1 MIPIAW
7 FKVDDQLAFH
17 PKAATAGNAAMGLW
31 VRAGSYASAH
41 LTDGFI
47 ASAIA
52 LAMANECDADA
63 LVNVGLWD
71 RVDGGYQFHGWDE
84 WQPDAEEERIR
95 REERSEKRR
104 AAGRKGAE
112 ARWGKKGT
120 KKSDSSRMASAMANE
135 CDRNGKPMP
144 PSPSPSPES
153 STKTLSTAQ
162 RAEFDEWWS
171 HWRKKK
177 AVGDARKAFPAAR
190 KLATLEQ
197 LIDGADTYFAW
208 VDRNSIAD
216 QYVIGPG
223 AWLRQE
229 RWEDEL
235 TDRTPD
241 RQQHRPDRAVASARG
256 LVQAHHDL
264 FGSDS

>member
-1 MIPIAW
+1 MAW

-84 WQPDAEEERIR
+84 WQPDAEEERKR

-112 ARWGKKGT
+112 VRWGKKGA
-120 KKSDSSRMASAMANE
+120 KKSDSNPMASVMASAMANG
-135 CDRNGKPMP
+135 CDRNSNAMP
-144 PSPSPSPES
+144 PSPSPLS
-153 STKTLSTAQ
+153 SKEERGTPTRKHLIRDDWAPNEAHISKARENQIDLQAETEKFIAYCRANGKKYADFDQAFHLWLNKDWVKKT
-162 RAEFDEWWS
+162 
-171 HWRKKK
+171 
-177 AVGDARKAFPAAR
+177 
-190 KLATLEQ
+190 
-197 LIDGADTYFAW
+197 
-208 VDRNSIAD
+208 
-216 QYVIGPG
+216 
-223 AWLRQE
+223 
-229 RWEDEL
+229 
-235 TDRTPD
+235 
-241 RQQHRPDRAVASARG
+241 SAG
-256 LVQAHHDL
+256 LDPMK
-264 FGSDS
+264 DW